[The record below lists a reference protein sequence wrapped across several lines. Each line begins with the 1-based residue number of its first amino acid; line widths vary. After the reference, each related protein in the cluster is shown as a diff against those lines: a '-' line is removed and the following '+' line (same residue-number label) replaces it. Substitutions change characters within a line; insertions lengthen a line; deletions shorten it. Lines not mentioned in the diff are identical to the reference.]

1 MFICAHSLK
10 KFLQPLEQ
18 ATRSGFDLTVKLPDS
33 QGAFEWS
40 SRLLNMWLQGFR
52 ESIYKVVGHSI
63 QMSRLAPGLASLS
76 KRLEDRAREQQRSAA
91 DIASASQILSET
103 VHSIAVSAA
112 EASGFSGQVAV
123 AVASANANDEEN
135 RCQIQSIGQSTE
147 ALGKQIHALKQS
159 SLSIGEVVE
168 LIKNIADRTRLLSLN
183 AAIEAARAGEQGRGF
198 AVVADEVRKLADQTM
213 QATQDVESL
222 LATIQQQVDDSS
234 TTMEAMDGL
243 VKKGVALSCAA
254 GESIHAASQD
264 ISTLIEHVHAIAT
277 TSAEQTEK
285 VNDIV
290 SQIGKVAEGTQQQ
303 LADAHQLAVTA
314 NQVRDKSDLVLAAVG
329 NFRFEGHQQSRDMIT
344 KVISGWN
351 LEKLDGED
359 LDRKLVALCKQE
371 SAFEMIC
378 ITDTQGM
385 QVTADIAPGHFD
397 ESGRKNN
404 WSGRRWFLEALKSKE
419 PVVSDLYRSVDTG
432 EYCFTVS
439 SPLFDSKGRLLGVF
453 EADINFSHIVGL

>member
-1 MFICAHSLK
+1 MFICARSLK

-18 ATRSGFDLTVKLPDS
+18 ATRNGFDLTVKLPDS
-33 QGAFEWS
+33 QGTFEWS

-52 ESIYKVVGHSI
+52 ESIYKVVGNAI
-63 QMSRLAPGLASLS
+63 QMSRLAPGLADLS
-76 KRLEDRAREQQRSAA
+76 KRLEDRAREQQHSAA
-91 DIASASQILSET
+91 DIAAASQILSET

-112 EASGFSGQVAV
+112 EASGFSGQVAA
-123 AVASANANDEEN
+123 AVTSANANDEEN
-135 RCQIQSIGQSTE
+135 RRQIQSIGKSTE
-147 ALGKQIHALKQS
+147 ALGEQIHALKQS

-243 VKKGVALSCAA
+243 VKKGVALSSAA
-254 GESIHAASQD
+254 GESIKAASQD

-277 TSAEQTEK
+277 TSAEQTDK

-290 SQIGKVAEGTQQQ
+290 SQIGKVAEGTHQQ
-303 LADAHQLAVTA
+303 LDDAHQLAVTA
-314 NQVRDKSDLVLAAVG
+314 NQVRDKSDLLLAAVG
-329 NFRFEGHQQSRDMIT
+329 NFRFEGHQQSRDMIA

-351 LEKLDGED
+351 LEKLDGTD

-378 ITDTQGM
+378 ITDMRGI
-385 QVTADIAPGHFD
+385 QVTADVAPGHFD
-397 ESGRKNN
+397 EGGRKNN
-404 WSGRRWFLEALKSKE
+404 WSNRRWFLGAIKSKE
-419 PVVSDLYRSVDTG
+419 LVVSDLYRSVDTG

>member
-1 MFICAHSLK
+1 M
-10 KFLQPLEQ
+10 
-18 ATRSGFDLTVKLPDS
+18 
-33 QGAFEWS
+33 
-40 SRLLNMWLQGFR
+40 
-52 ESIYKVVGHSI
+52 
-63 QMSRLAPGLASLS
+63 
-76 KRLEDRAREQQRSAA
+76 
-91 DIASASQILSET
+91 
-103 VHSIAVSAA
+103 
-112 EASGFSGQVAV
+112 
-123 AVASANANDEEN
+123 
-135 RCQIQSIGQSTE
+135 
-147 ALGKQIHALKQS
+147 
-159 SLSIGEVVE
+159 E

-243 VKKGVALSCAA
+243 VKKGVALSSAA
-254 GESIHAASQD
+254 GESIKAASQD

-277 TSAEQTEK
+277 TSAEQTDK

-290 SQIGKVAEGTQQQ
+290 SQIGKVAEGTHQQ
-303 LADAHQLAVTA
+303 LDDAHQLAVTA
-314 NQVRDKSDLVLAAVG
+314 NQVRDKSDLLLAAVG
-329 NFRFEGHQQSRDMIT
+329 NFRFEGHQQSRDMIA

-351 LEKLDGED
+351 LEKLDGAD

-378 ITDTQGM
+378 ITDMRGI
-385 QVTADIAPGHFD
+385 QVTADVAPGHFD
-397 ESGRKNN
+397 EGGRKNN
-404 WSGRRWFLEALKSKE
+404 WSNRRWFLEAIKSKE
-419 PVVSDLYRSVDTG
+419 LVVSDLYRSVDTG